1 MLNSRKFNKV
11 GEKQLLENIVRISI
25 IKKVKFDFTLFFFMT
40 CINYRNIYC
49 GHCTLQIFLKIYL
62 YIYVERGGAEK
73 LSILPNKRTFKQK
86 VCDV

>member
-11 GEKQLLENIVRISI
+11 GETAFRKYCKRSI
-25 IKKVKFDFTLFFFMT
+25 IKKIKFDFTLFIFMT

-49 GHCTLQIFLKIYL
+49 GHCTLQIFLKIYSH
-62 YIYVERGGAEK
+62 IYVERGGAEK